1 MGLTGQLRLAESIK
15 RLVWAT
21 AAALSEQ
28 DAAPRGVTQPTEIEV
43 ISRMKEEL
51 RDIINSHLST
61 K

>member
-1 MGLTGQLRLAESIK
+1 MGLTGQLRLAESIE
-15 RLVWAT
+15 RLVWAM

-43 ISRMKEEL
+43 ISRMKKEL

>member
-1 MGLTGQLRLAESIK
+1 MGLTGQLRLAESIE